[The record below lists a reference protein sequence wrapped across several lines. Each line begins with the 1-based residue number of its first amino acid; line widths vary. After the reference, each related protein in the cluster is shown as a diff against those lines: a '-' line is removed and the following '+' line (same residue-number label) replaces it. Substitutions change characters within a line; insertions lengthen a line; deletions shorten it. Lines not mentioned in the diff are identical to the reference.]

1 MASIAASSAIIN
13 IIDEHEFRDTI
24 IGEHSYDSCIEE
36 KCNVNDHL
44 SIVNNIISSASPLA
58 PDTSMQGDI
67 SRLIE
72 FISRQMTCPKEYKNM
87 EEKWNEIFQM
97 VGSYRWTTQVLL
109 VLAAFALQYG
119 DFRYASEAPPEDRNA
134 MSGYLWKAL
143 SPLKKKAI
151 SDGNKVAIKPLND
164 VVKDLCEWT
173 TSLFDLIQLVYEPRG
188 KHLPELASAFQSIP
202 WWSCETIIAILAAA
216 NIFAQIISV
225 NTTFTQSEL
234 EILKLSVS
242 DKMKALRQKVDDLRR
257 LIGSMEEYQKYVKYV
272 EAPVDIADCL
282 RLLLE
287 DDSKQIPFARGP
299 SNTPVG
305 GDFPEAIKLSMD
317 HPSPV
322 DPRGLRSAIRQL
334 LVHLQ
339 KLSSSQ
345 AHSDVGNALST
356 YPLKGLSSLKK
367 KLISD
372 ENKAAAIIPV
382 NEAVNEL
389 LELTTSLVGLH
400 KLVIKHRGKHAPKLA
415 EAFRTIPRWICET
428 IIAILAAGNHFPWLI
443 DGDKYDALF
452 LVYFSDTA

>member
-1 MASIAASSAIIN
+1 MDKRALSVPPRSGGGGGDSKPKTALTVHISDLYQFIESV
-13 IIDEHEFRDTI
+13 
-24 IGEHSYDSCIEE
+24 IGKLSYDHTKEA
-36 KCNVNDHL
+36 KCKVDDL
-44 SIVNNIISSASPLA
+44 LGIVKNIISVTTQLVDATQLLDRENVPKRDLPEA

-72 FISRQMTCPKEYKNM
+72 FISCQMTCPKEYKNM

-119 DFRYASEAPPEDRNA
+119 DFWYASEAPPEDRNA

-173 TSLFDLIQLVYEPRG
+173 TSLFDLIQLVYEHRG

-242 DKMKALRQKVDDLRR
+242 DRMKALRQKVDDLRR

-299 SNTPVG
+299 SNTPVC
-305 GDFPEAIKLSMD
+305 P
-317 HPSPV
+317 
-322 DPRGLRSAIRQL
+322 
-334 LVHLQ
+334 LQ
-339 KLSSSQ
+339 NL
-345 AHSDVGNALST
+345 
-356 YPLKGLSSLKK
+356 
-367 KLISD
+367 
-372 ENKAAAIIPV
+372 
-382 NEAVNEL
+382 
-389 LELTTSLVGLH
+389 
-400 KLVIKHRGKHAPKLA
+400 
-415 EAFRTIPRWICET
+415 
-428 IIAILAAGNHFPWLI
+428 
-443 DGDKYDALF
+443 LF
-452 LVYFSDTA
+452 LPLLQSIF